1 MNIEAR
7 IKDHFID
14 SANVKLS
21 MAESIGPTVAGAAQ
35 ALAAALKAGNKV
47 LICGNGGSAADSQHF
62 AAELVGRFERER
74 RNLPAIALTTD
85 TSALTAIANDYSFE
99 EVFSRQVTAL
109 GRDGDVL
116 IAISTSGNSPNV
128 LKAMVAAHAEGMR
141 AIAMTGRSGGKM
153 AAALAPG
160 DHHLNV
166 PNERTIRIQE
176 VHILMLHVM
185 CDLIDNLIFGENV

>member
-1 MNIEAR
+1 MNVEAR
-7 IKDHFID
+7 ITEHFHD
-14 SANVKLS
+14 SANVKTRL
-21 MAESIGPTVAGAAQ
+21 AESVARSIAGAAN
-35 ALAAALKAGNKV
+35 ALVAALKAGNKV

-85 TSALTAIANDYSFE
+85 TSAITAIANDYSFE
-99 EVFSRQVTAL
+99 QVFSRQVAAL
-109 GRDGDVL
+109 GREGDVL

-128 LKAMVAAHAEGMR
+128 LKAMEVAHAEGLVV
-141 AIAMTGRSGGKM
+141 IALTGRNGGKM
-153 AAALAPG
+153 AAALTPS

-176 VHILMLHVM
+176 VHILMLHIL
-185 CDLIDNLIFGENV
+185 CDLTDNLIFGEKV